1 MGDKIWF
8 ATADWNGYELADN
21 PIPSCYKHAEW
32 NAKNSSP
39 FTGFP
44 FPGVFGTVYKFDDS
58 AEAQCPYHQYWYGF
72 YQATSD
78 ILWRVANGNFEK
90 VNKQDVVC
98 KDDEM
103 KVWDG
108 TYFEKKDTK
117 KTTCKIDDSNG
128 SSGGNGWQNPSFDL
142 EVSYDIKYPSSK
154 KDLIT
159 PVCGSGTP
167 IIKMKRQTLAE
178 WIWRIKYLDIES
190 CDISWN
196 ESLTWSGSGSHGTI
210 PSDGSNPMYP
220 KYGGDCNSD
229 GSITAYLN
237 LDGSFTK
244 KNDDSTKKDKSQPEK
259 KERDILKNKHPE
271 YTYEVYPH
279 PDNYKDCQGFV
290 SYNKITKDYYKNN
303 TTRKYEPE
311 PKENLTVDADMCV
324 TACGTT
330 KCKDDD
336 LSMKSCGHD
345 SYFPWPAT
353 NGYWGYYNLVP
364 IGVPEKDFSSVCMV
378 KPLTYERGLNCFFI
392 NDPTDDPYN
401 KYVYVDVRG
410 LIEFRIQGWL
420 HDAWIGFAEVT
431 SVTQKITN
439 ATAPWKNATL
449 REVNRYQYTTLSI
462 DFFGKETID
471 DIPIIIRSNKESST
485 VPFCCA
491 KICCEWKYPNDE
503 NKLKDPQCIKE
514 DDYPRGIIGNH
525 MAEPTLNFSISGG
538 KLVLKGK
545 EYWEYGNKDGSPIY
559 NKDTGEKILNPITG
573 EKVKA

>member
-1 MGDKIWF
+1 MGDKVWF
-8 ATADWNGYELADN
+8 ATVDWNGYELADN
-21 PIPSCYKHAEW
+21 PIPSCYKNSEW

-44 FPGVFGTVYKFDDS
+44 FPGVFGSVYEFDDL
-58 AEAQCPYHQYWYGF
+58 AQAQCPYYSYWGGF
-72 YQATSD
+72 YQGSED
-78 ILWRVANGNFEK
+78 ILWRVANGSFKKVEK
-90 VNKQDVVC
+90 QNVKC

-117 KTTCKIDDSNG
+117 KTTCTVDNFG
-128 SSGGNGWQNPSFDL
+128 TGGGEWANASFDV
-142 EVSYDIKYPSSK
+142 EISYDIKYPSAK

-210 PSDGSNPMYP
+210 PSDDPEASYP
-220 KYGGDCNSD
+220 KYDGNCYSD
-229 GSITAYLN
+229 GSVTAYLN
-237 LDGSFTK
+237 LNGSFTK
-244 KNDDSTKKDKSQPEK
+244 KNNDSTEKDKSTPAK

-271 YTYEVYPH
+271 YTYSTYPL
-279 PDNYKDCQGFV
+279 PEDYKKCQGFV
-290 SYNKITKDYYKNN
+290 SYNKITGDDYKNGV
-303 TTRKYEPE
+303 TPKYEPE
-311 PKENLTVDADMCV
+311 PAENLTVDADMCV
-324 TACGTT
+324 SACGET
-330 KCKDDD
+330 KCRDDD
-336 LSMKSCGHD
+336 LAVQTCDYD
-345 SYFPWPAT
+345 SYFPWPQT
-353 NGYWGYYNLVP
+353 YGYYGYYNLLP
-364 IGVPEKDFSSVCMV
+364 LQVPEKDFSSTCIVQ
-378 KPLTYERGLNCFFI
+378 PLSYERGLNCFFI

-410 LIEFRIQGWL
+410 LIEFRIGGWL
-420 HDAWIGFAEVT
+420 HDAWIGYAEVT

-439 ATAPWKNATL
+439 ASSPWKNATL
-449 REVNRYQYTTLSI
+449 REVDRYQYTTLSI

-471 DIPIIIRSNKESST
+471 DIPIIIRANKESST

-491 KICCEWKYPNDE
+491 KTCCEWEYPTEE
-503 NKLKDPQCIKE
+503 NKLKEPRCKKE
-514 DDYPRGIIGNH
+514 DNYARLILGNH

-559 NKDTGEKILNPITG
+559 NKDTGKKILDPIT
-573 EKVKA
+573 EAKVKS